1 MLKTGVG
8 ARLVTNAANDQV
20 AAHSGPIFSSQPS
33 MDHSRRHFI
42 LFALA
47 VAALAVL
54 FAWPRAGGPG
64 PAGGLS
70 GPGGAPLA
78 ERAQTRGTGSW
89 DRLAQSEFAVSIRES
104 EFAFPVLES
113 VHLIGAALFFGSILM
128 LDLRLLGMARY
139 LPLAPLG
146 RLFLPLTWVGFATLL
161 ASGIPLFVAFADQ
174 YSRTISFPL
183 KLALIGLG
191 GINMLAFQRA
201 ERRHARAGSSR
212 GAGASVA
219 LAASVSIAV
228 WTAVTAAGRWVGYER
243 QPVFATENRPPAGG
257 PPAAM
262 RPAARVLFMR
272 EIEANAFAVSVGE
285 GSPPEE
291 FTRLSGEACGERE
304 VCSVDVWEVVG
315 QQATRRFSYSRD
327 RRSGTDRALWDC
339 RRYPAI
345 AAGQCL

>member
-1 MLKTGVG
+1 
-8 ARLVTNAANDQV
+8 
-20 AAHSGPIFSSQPS
+20 
-33 MDHSRRHFI
+33 MDHSRRLF
-42 LFALA
+42 LVFALA

-54 FAWPRAGGPG
+54 FAWPRPGG

-70 GPGGAPLA
+70 GPGGAPVA
-78 ERAQTRGTGSW
+78 ERAQTRGAGSW

-139 LPLAPLG
+139 LPLPPLG

-191 GINMLAFQRA
+191 GINMLVFQKA
-201 ERRHARAGSSR
+201 ERRRLRAGSSDR
-212 GAGASVA
+212 PGASVA
-219 LAASVSIAV
+219 LGAGVSVAV
-228 WTAVTAAGRWVGYER
+228 WVAVMGAGRWVGYER
-243 QPVFATENRPPAGG
+243 QPVIATDSRPSMTT

-262 RPAARVLFMR
+262 RTAATVLFIR
-272 EIEANAFAVSVGE
+272 EIEANAFAISVGE

-291 FTRLSGEACGERE
+291 FTRLAGEACGSRD

-315 QQATRRFSYSRD
+315 QQASRRFSYSRD
-327 RRSGTDRALWDC
+327 RGKGTDQASWDC

-345 AAGQCL
+345 SAGRCF